1 MHLSTH
7 ARPRPT
13 PRRVGAVLAAGLA
26 GATVIAAV
34 APSATAA
41 PRPASGDR
49 ELSVAI
55 VGNPQMEDIADLTP
69 DLFTAE
75 TGITVDYTVLEEG
88 TLREV
93 FPVRE
98 ERQDLE
104 VWALLAREWSGLPPR
119 S

>member
-1 MHLSTH
+1 MLDWAFVERGMHRVEWRCAPGNH
-7 ARPRPT
+7 AS
-13 PRRVGAVLAAGLA
+13 RRVAERLG
-26 GATVIAAV
+26 
-34 APSATAA
+34 
-41 PRPASGDR
+41 
-49 ELSVAI
+49 
-55 VGNPQMEDIADLTP
+55 
-69 DLFTAE
+69 FTH
-75 TGITVDYTVLEEG
+75 EG